1 MIDLREVM
9 RRWVTGV
16 SIVTVESEGHKHG
29 ATVSSFTSV
38 SVDPP
43 LVTVTL
49 AKSTRTH
56 QFMNDAGV
64 FGVTLLSHDQ
74 RVISER
80 FAGNIPDGQDRF
92 EGVLN
97 HYISMGIPVLDGGLA
112 FLGCRIVH
120 QYEMAKSTLFV
131 GEVIAADLG
140 EDKAPLVY
148 VNRMYRRLED

>member
-16 SIVTVESEGHKHG
+16 SIVTVELDGHKHG
-29 ATVSSFTSV
+29 ATVSSLASI

-49 AKSTRTH
+49 AKGTRTH
-56 QFMNDAGV
+56 QLMNDAGV

-74 RVISER
+74 QVISER
-80 FAGNIPDGQDRF
+80 FAGNVPDAQDRF
-92 EGVLN
+92 ENVLY

-120 QYEMAKSTLFV
+120 QYEMTKSTLFV
-131 GEVIAADLG
+131 GEVITADLG
-140 EDKAPLVY
+140 EDHAPLVY
-148 VNRMYRRLED
+148 VNRTYRRLED

>member
-16 SIVTVESEGHKHG
+16 SIITVESDEHKHG
-29 ATVSSFTSV
+29 ATVSSLASV

-43 LVTVTL
+43 MVTVTL
-49 AKSTRTH
+49 AKGTRTH
-56 QFMNDAGV
+56 QLMNDAGV

-74 RVISER
+74 QVISER
-80 FAGNIPDGQDRF
+80 FAGNVPDGQDHF
-92 EGVLN
+92 EGALN